1 MKFWYGDN
9 TLSDFFHEWT
19 TSFHHTCSV
28 FIWID
33 TKRNNQPAVNFL
45 LQWLYDSNW
54 RILFSCSVDDG
65 FPTITFHFE
74 DDLALHVYPHEYFF
88 PNGVTW
94 HFSPGGSV
102 SVSCTVFL
110 LVFLF
115 SENSLSIPY
124 QTSRLVLFDWF
135 LISSVCPWWE
145 RILFNSRAIF
155 FCIKVLYQTTE
166 NLLKYL

>member
-1 MKFWYGDN
+1 MPSL
-9 TLSDFFHEWT
+9 TLFMNGQLLFIILALFSFKLT
-19 TSFHHTCSV
+19 QRGITSPRIIFS
-28 FIWID
+28 
-33 TKRNNQPAVNFL
+33 RNY
-45 LQWLYDSNW
+45 YDANW
-54 RILFSCSVDDG
+54 HILFSCSVDDG

-74 DDLALHVYPHEYFF
+74 ADLALHVYPHEYFF

-135 LISSVCPWWE
+135 LISSVCPCWE
-145 RILFNSRAIF
+145 KNLFNSRAIF
-155 FCIKVLYQTTE
+155 FWIKVLYQTKE
-166 NLLKYL
+166 KLLKYL